1 MKVFVS
7 KSALLNNIEKA
18 KALAGSSAISVML
31 KSFYEYIGDLLP
43 DNIVLFSKGRKDTIC
58 YSIGSSKSYH
68 KGAVVVNIED
78 AENSYYQNGIKIFY
92 IPINSGDN
100 REGLTA
106 KNAVELARII
116 NKAGDVNCIAMI
128 TSGCINENHL
138 SYKKLCDL
146 WKSIKSEFSGI
157 SIGGSFYLQKRIPS
171 FVTEVRI
178 GEYMLFGT
186 IPYCEDVSRF
196 GSNAIHVEMDVIA
209 VYRER
214 KQIIVRGGYEHL
226 STKESKLLSGGLE
239 YVDSS
244 SEYTIYSDHFD
255 MYNVGDKVRV
265 VPSYKSLITLN
276 YVAREYT
283 E

>member
-1 MKVFVS
+1 MKVLVD
-7 KSALLNNIEKA
+7 KRILLSNIEKA

-31 KSFYEYIGDLLP
+31 KSFYEYIGPLLP
-43 DNIVLFSKGRKDTIC
+43 ESIVKFSKDSEDTIC
-58 YSIGSSKSYH
+58 YSIGNSKPFH
-68 KGAVVVNIED
+68 NGAVVVDIED
-78 AENSYYQNGIKIFY
+78 ALNSYYQNNIDTFY
-92 IPINSGDN
+92 IPIDSGDS
-100 REGLTA
+100 REGLTI
-106 KNAVELARII
+106 KNAVALAKRI
-116 NKAGDVNCIAMI
+116 NAVNDTKCVAMI

-146 WKSIKSEFSGI
+146 WKSIKNDFSGI
-157 SIGGSFYLQKRIPS
+157 SLGGSFYLQKRIPS

-196 GSNAIHVEMDVIA
+196 GSNSIQVEMEVIA

-214 KQIIVRGGYEHL
+214 KQVIVRGGYEHL
-226 STKESKLLSGGLE
+226 NTKESKLLSGGLE

-244 SEYTIYSDHFD
+244 SEYTIYSDPFD
-255 MYNVGDKVRV
+255 MYQVGDKVRV

-276 YVAREYT
+276 HVAREYQ